1 MEKYLQS
8 HERWLKNK
16 IRQAE
21 EGKAGDWKETET
33 FNHHEIMNLQHERLI
48 HLVVT
53 MFVGLFLLITFALLV
68 FAPRW
73 EVVMLLFILL
83 ILFGFYI
90 RHYFRLENGVQK
102 LYKLTLELRDK
113 AIKE

>member
-1 MEKYLQS
+1 MEKYLHS

-16 IRQAE
+16 IKQAE
-21 EGKAGDWKETET
+21 EGKAGDWKETEI

-53 MFVGLFLLITFALLV
+53 MFVGLFLLIVFTLLI

-73 EVVMLLFILL
+73 EVVILLFILL

-102 LYKLTLELRDK
+102 LYELTLELRK
-113 AIKE
+113 KTGNE